1 MKHLLLLF
9 ATFLITTQFFAQNMG
24 GKWLAYEGSDGA
36 ELVVSVSADGIGKAE
51 LSLTRRHQAVSYGE
65 GSQFWGTFRGTGGY
79 YFLVKA
85 VKTVG
90 VSLTQTDSSL
100 VVTRRGEPVTR
111 VSAQL
116 DEAYSTRELSDY
128 GDYKKQ
134 VLAQWKRDFPRN
146 EDVKR
151 TKRIM
156 AGYFEDF
163 YADAFDALLFGEY
176 RLIEKTDSTLVLKK
190 PAPGSPPLKWTP
202 YLREM

>member
-9 ATFLITTQFFAQNMG
+9 VTFLITTQFFAQNMG
-24 GKWLAYEGSDGA
+24 GKWLVYEGSDGA

-90 VSLTQTDSSL
+90 VSLTQTDSTL
-100 VVTRRGEPVTR
+100 IVTRRVEPETK

-190 PAPGSPPLKWTP
+190 PAPGSPPLKWE
-202 YLREM
+202 RIVR

>member
-1 MKHLLLLF
+1 MRRLIALS
-9 ATFLITTQFFAQNMG
+9 ASFLAGLALFAQNPSG
-24 GKWLAYEGSDGA
+24 RWLVYEGSDGA

-65 GSQFWGTFRGTGGY
+65 GSQFWGTFRGAGGY
-79 YFLVKA
+79 YFLVKV

-90 VSLTQTDSSL
+90 VSLTQTDSTL
-100 VVTRRGEPVTR
+100 VVTRRGEPETK
-111 VSAQL
+111 VSARL

-151 TKRIM
+151 AKRIM

-176 RLIEKTDSTLVLKK
+176 RLIEKTDSALVLKK
-190 PAPGSPPLKWTP
+190 PAPNSPPLKWER
-202 YLREM
+202 LVR

>member
-1 MKHLLLLF
+1 MLFFASAQLF
-9 ATFLITTQFFAQNMG
+9 AQKPSG
-24 GKWLAYEGSDGA
+24 RWLVYEGGDEA

-90 VSLTQTDSSL
+90 VSLTQTDSTL
-100 VVTRRGEPVTR
+100 VVTRRGEPETK
-111 VSAQL
+111 VSARL

-151 TKRIM
+151 AKRIM

-176 RLIEKTDSTLVLKK
+176 RLIEKTDSSLVLKK

>member
-1 MKHLLLLF
+1 MRRLIALS
-9 ATFLITTQFFAQNMG
+9 ASFLAGLALFAQNPSG
-24 GKWLAYEGSDGA
+24 RWLVYEGSDGA

-79 YFLVKA
+79 YFLVKV

-90 VSLTQTDSSL
+90 VSLTQTDSTL
-100 VVTRRGEPVTR
+100 VVTRRGEPVTK
-111 VSAQL
+111 VSARL

-151 TKRIM
+151 AKRIM

-163 YADAFDALLFGEY
+163 YADSFDALLFGEY
-176 RLIEKTDSTLVLKK
+176 RLIEKTDSSLVLKK
-190 PAPGSPPLKWTP
+190 PAPGSPPLKWER
-202 YLREM
+202 LVR

>member
-9 ATFLITTQFFAQNMG
+9 VTFLITTQFFAQNMG
-24 GKWLAYEGSDGA
+24 GKWLVYEGSDGA

-65 GSQFWGTFRGTGGY
+65 GSQFWGTFRVTGGY
-79 YFLVKA
+79 YFLVKV

-90 VSLTQTDSSL
+90 VSLTQTDSTL
-100 VVTRRGEPVTR
+100 IVTRRVEPETK

-190 PAPGSPPLKWTP
+190 PAPGSPPLKWE
-202 YLREM
+202 RIVR

>member
-79 YFLVKA
+79 YFLVKV

>member
-1 MKHLLLLF
+1 MRRLIALS
-9 ATFLITTQFFAQNMG
+9 ASFLAGLALFAQNPSG
-24 GKWLAYEGSDGA
+24 RWLVYEGSDGA

-79 YFLVKA
+79 YFLVKV

-90 VSLTQTDSSL
+90 VSLMQTDSTL
-100 VVTRRGEPVTR
+100 VVTRRGEPVTK

-128 GDYKKQ
+128 EDYKKQ

-151 TKRIM
+151 AKMIM

-190 PAPGSPPLKWTP
+190 PAPNSPPLKWER
-202 YLREM
+202 LVR

>member
-9 ATFLITTQFFAQNMG
+9 VTFLITTQFFAQNMG
-24 GKWLAYEGSDGA
+24 GKWLVYEGSDGA

-79 YFLVKA
+79 YFLVKV

-90 VSLTQTDSSL
+90 VSLTQTDSTL
-100 VVTRRGEPVTR
+100 IVTRRVEPETK

-190 PAPGSPPLKWTP
+190 PAPGSPPLKWE
-202 YLREM
+202 RIVR